1 MTQLRVLLAEDSAL
15 TRGGL
20 AEILRAAGHLV
31 ETVADGDQLENRV
44 SRLDDDPVD
53 IVVTDVRMPPSQ
65 TDEGLRTAAVLRQR
79 RPPVPVLVLSAYVE
93 APYASE
99 LLAGSGGGVGYLLKD
114 RVVDVGDFLDAVTR
128 VASGGT
134 VVDPEVMRHLL
145 RRRRSDD
152 RLSALSPR
160 EHEVL
165 ALMAEGATN
174 ATIGRELVIGQQAV
188 EKHVGN
194 VFAKLDLPTDLDANR
209 RVLAVIAYLDR

>member
-1 MTQLRVLLAEDSAL
+1 MTLHVLLAEDSAL

-20 AEILRAAGHLV
+20 AEILRTAGHQV
-31 ETVADGDQLENRV
+31 ETVADGDALDQRLG
-44 SRLDDDPVD
+44 RLDDDPVD

-65 TDEGLRTAAVLRQR
+65 TDEGLRAAAVLSQR

-99 LLAGSGGGVGYLLKD
+99 LLTGSAGGVGYLLKD
-114 RVVDVGDFLDAVTR
+114 RVVDVADFLDAVSR
-128 VASGGT
+128 VAAGGT
-134 VVDPEVMRHLL
+134 VVDPEVMRHLI

-152 RLSALSPR
+152 RLAALSPR
-160 EHEVL
+160 ESQVL

-174 ATIGRELVIGQQAV
+174 SAIGRDLVIGQQAV

-194 VFAKLDLPTDLDANR
+194 VFAKLGLPTDLDANR
-209 RVLAVIAYLDR
+209 RVLAVLAYLDR